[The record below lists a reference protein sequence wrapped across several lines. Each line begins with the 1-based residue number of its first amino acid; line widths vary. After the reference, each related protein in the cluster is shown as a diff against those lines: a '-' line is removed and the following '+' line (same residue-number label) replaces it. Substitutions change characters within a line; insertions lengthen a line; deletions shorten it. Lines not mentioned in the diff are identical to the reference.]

1 MIDSL
6 FLIKFLYLF
15 YKNFYFFH
23 NSFLIIH
30 NFSEKYEF
38 FHNFSKKYENFSQFF
53 RKNMK
58 TFIKNMKNIENVSIV
73 RDIGLRVPTL
83 MSL

>member
-1 MIDSL
+1 M
-6 FLIKFLYLF
+6 KFF
-15 YKNFYFFH
+15 TIFHKNMKNFV
-23 NSFLIIH
+23 
-30 NFSEKYEF
+30 
-38 FHNFSKKYENFSQFF
+38 
-53 RKNMK
+53 KNMK